1 MLSKPVWKR
10 KKINQ
15 SICKHK
21 LFKIFTKVLGPL
33 DLSSDHHLY
42 GVSFGIFV
50 LRLAYNS
57 REIVKTFPFIFMLG
71 AASAKSRLYSF
82 LITI

>member
-21 LFKIFTKVLGPL
+21 IFKIFAKVRGPL
-33 DLSSDHHLY
+33 DLSGDHQLY
-42 GVSFGIFV
+42 GISFEILV

-71 AASAKSRLYSF
+71 TVSAKSRLYSL
-82 LITI
+82 LISI